1 MAFPPVGL
9 KFAMG
14 PHDGL
19 CSGVVLG
26 PTGCAVAD
34 AVACAVTCGVVCAVA
49 CAVACAVPH
58 DGLCS
63 GVVVGMSHRLQLLA
77 MGPH

>member
-9 KFAMG
+9 KIAMG

-19 CSGVVLG
+19 CNGVVLG

-34 AVACAVTCGVVCAVA
+34 AVACAVTCAVAWAVA
-49 CAVACAVPH
+49 C
-58 DGLCS
+58 
-63 GVVVGMSHRLQLLA
+63 VVEVWALHVED
-77 MGPH
+77 